1 MNIFFADSNSNPQ
14 FIVSLSE
21 CALRL
26 TEDGDKVGLFPFLIS
41 SIHIFYVNELFC
53 LNGSI
58 R

>member
-26 TEDGDKVGLFPFLIS
+26 TEDGDKVGLF
-41 SIHIFYVNELFC
+41 LFRFPYSYLLC
-53 LNGSI
+53 
-58 R
+58 